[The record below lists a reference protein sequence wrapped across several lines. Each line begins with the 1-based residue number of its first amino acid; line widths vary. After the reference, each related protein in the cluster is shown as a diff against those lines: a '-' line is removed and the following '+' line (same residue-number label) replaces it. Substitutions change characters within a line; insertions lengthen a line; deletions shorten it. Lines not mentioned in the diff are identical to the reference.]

1 MDSKQI
7 VKAIESDDWVDLSGT
22 VCGLRVDR
30 AVHVVGDTMP
40 VSREWYDC
48 ALTGEVLDGTC
59 AIEVDSETAEL
70 AASKMKQYH
79 GMGNTVYLIKSR
91 TAKGGQDIG
100 EVVLVDA
107 VVVAVL
113 GSL

>member
-7 VKAIESDDWVDLSGT
+7 VNAIESDDWIDLSGT
-22 VCGLRVDR
+22 VYGLRVDR
-30 AVHVVGDTMP
+30 AIHAVGDT
-40 VSREWYDC
+40 
-48 ALTGEVLDGTC
+48 
-59 AIEVDSETAEL
+59 
-70 AASKMKQYH
+70 
-79 GMGNTVYLIKSR
+79 IKSR

-107 VVVAVL
+107 VVVSVL

>member
-7 VKAIESDDWVDLSGT
+7 VNAIESDDWIDLSGT
-22 VCGLRVDR
+22 VYGLRVDR
-30 AVHVVGDTMP
+30 AIHVVGDTMP
-40 VSREWYDC
+40 VSREWDDC
-48 ALTGEVLDGTC
+48 SLTGEALDGTC

-70 AASKMKQYH
+70 AASKMKQSH

-100 EVVLVDA
+100 EVVLIDA
-107 VVVAVL
+107 VVVAIL